1 MNKFYTNLVT
11 WKKLSL
17 LSIGFFFFFFAAAQV
32 FMKPFSEDLLSNL
45 MSGKNIVPVVNAN
58 EISFKKDFPE
68 SKGNNVKNAEDKI
81 NIAALLTLN
90 AAKNASTKS
99 FIKEN
104 AVASP
109 FYETL
114 AGPGGPI
121 LVVTSNS
128 NLFST
133 YAAEILQAEGL
144 NEYATSDV
152 GALSTSMLS
161 GYDVV
166 VVGDIALTDAQVNL
180 LSNWTTAG
188 GTLIAFSPDP
198 KLAPLLGLNPTGNTL
213 ANRYLLVNTST
224 GPGKGIV
231 NQTMQYQSVADLYTL
246 NGATSLATLY
256 SNATTA
262 TNNPA
267 VTTRNV
273 GTSGGKA
280 VAFTYDLARSVV
292 YTRQGNPD
300 WAGTERDGQAG
311 PIRSDDQFYPDWINL
326 SKVAIPQAD
335 EQQRLFVNIILQS
348 SRKPMPRFWYLPRG
362 LKAAVVMTGDD
373 HANGGTK
380 ARFNQYLQAS
390 SDNSAEAVADWR
402 AIRGTSYIYPNTPI
416 SDSEARAFEQQGFEV
431 ALHLSTNCD
440 NFTPASLDRD
450 LTEQL
455 ASFGARF
462 PSVAAPVTNRTHCIA
477 WSDWHTQPQL
487 EAPKGIRL
495 DANYYYWPGE
505 WVQDRPGMFSG
516 SGIPM
521 RFTQLNGTLI
531 DCYQL
536 TTQMTDES
544 DLSYSYHIDQLLD
557 KALGPEGY
565 YGVFCAN
572 MHTDADFSDGSD
584 AIVASAKARN
594 VPIISAKQL
603 LTWLDG
609 RNGSSFGG
617 MSWNGTQLN
626 FSASVASGARS
637 LQGMLPITEATGQL
651 VSLTVNGTSV
661 AYRIEKIKGI
671 EYAFFTCTPGNYV
684 ATYDPNSSPN
694 NEPIVAIT
702 SPANNASFT
711 APASITIN
719 ANATDSDGTISKVE
733 FFQGPTKLGEDL
745 SSPYSFV
752 WNSVAGGSYS
762 LTAKA
767 TDNLGLVTTSE
778 AVIITVAAA
787 CPCSVF
793 QASDAPAGGAQ
804 GNPYYDGGPIEV
816 GMKFRSSVNG
826 NVTGVRFYKQ
836 TGNTGTHIG
845 RLYSSTGNLLAEAPF
860 VSETAT
866 GWQQVNFASAVP
878 ITANTV
884 YTVTYHS
891 SNGFYSGS
899 NSYFGSAVNRP
910 PLSALANSESVNGV
924 YKYGAPG
931 FPTESFG
938 SSNYWV
944 DVVFNNGTPP
954 ANQLPTVAISSPAN
968 NATFTAPA
976 TINITATAAD
986 ADGTVTKVEF
996 FQGNTLLGEDASSP
1010 YTFSWEGVAAGTYS
1024 LTAKATD
1031 NLGGVKTSDAV
1042 SVKVNAL
1049 PTVSITAPANG
1060 AIFTAPATITINATA
1075 ADADGTIAKVEF
1087 FQSSTPGSTTKI
1099 GEDSSG
1105 PFTVSWSNVPAGDYT
1120 LTAIA
1125 TDNNEGTTTSAAV
1138 SVTVNAPNNQT
1149 PTVSI
1154 TSPANN
1160 ATFTAPAS
1168 INITAT
1174 AADADGSV
1182 AKVDF
1187 YNGTTLLGTDATSP
1201 YSFSWGNVAAGTY
1214 SLTARAT
1221 DNGNAVTTS
1230 AAVSV
1235 TVNNVSVSCPCTVF
1249 KPTDAPANGPLNDG
1263 RALQLG
1269 MKFRSSVNGFVTGVR
1284 FYKAIGNNGTHIG
1297 QLYSNTGT
1305 LLAQVTFINETA
1317 SGWQQM
1323 DFPTAVPI
1331 NANTTYT
1338 ISYHSSNGTY
1348 SGQELGFSQAIV
1360 NSPLTGLQNGTDGA
1374 NGVYRYTNVPARP
1387 TTGYRS
1393 SNYYVDA
1400 VFNTSIPG
1408 ANTAVALTS
1417 SKAPSMEELQKQEEF
1432 EVYPN
1437 PFSGMATVSFVLD
1450 KNDAYTVGLYD
1461 AKGRMVELLKQGQ
1474 AKSGEPTTIALDGSK
1489 LAKGLYLIRLQTST
1503 GIKVKKLV
1511 LDK

>member
-1 MNKFYTNLVT
+1 
-11 WKKLSL
+11 
-17 LSIGFFFFFFAAAQV
+17 
-32 FMKPFSEDLLSNL
+32 
-45 MSGKNIVPVVNAN
+45 
-58 EISFKKDFPE
+58 
-68 SKGNNVKNAEDKI
+68 
-81 NIAALLTLN
+81 
-90 AAKNASTKS
+90 
-99 FIKEN
+99 
-104 AVASP
+104 
-109 FYETL
+109 
-114 AGPGGPI
+114 
-121 LVVTSNS
+121 
-128 NLFST
+128 
-133 YAAEILQAEGL
+133 
-144 NEYATSDV
+144 
-152 GALSTSMLS
+152 
-161 GYDVV
+161 
-166 VVGDIALTDAQVNL
+166 
-180 LSNWTTAG
+180 
-188 GTLIAFSPDP
+188 
-198 KLAPLLGLNPTGNTL
+198 
-213 ANRYLLVNTST
+213 
-224 GPGKGIV
+224 
-231 NQTMQYQSVADLYTL
+231 
-246 NGATSLATLY
+246 
-256 SNATTA
+256 
-262 TNNPA
+262 
-267 VTTRNV
+267 
-273 GTSGGKA
+273 
-280 VAFTYDLARSVV
+280 
-292 YTRQGNPD
+292 
-300 WAGTERDGQAG
+300 
-311 PIRSDDQFYPDWINL
+311 
-326 SKVAIPQAD
+326 
-335 EQQRLFVNIILQS
+335 
-348 SRKPMPRFWYLPRG
+348 
-362 LKAAVVMTGDD
+362 
-373 HANGGTK
+373 
-380 ARFNQYLQAS
+380 
-390 SDNSAEAVADWR
+390 
-402 AIRGTSYIYPNTPI
+402 
-416 SDSEARAFEQQGFEV
+416 
-431 ALHLSTNCD
+431 
-440 NFTPASLDRD
+440 
-450 LTEQL
+450 
-455 ASFGARF
+455 
-462 PSVAAPVTNRTHCIA
+462 
-477 WSDWHTQPQL
+477 
-487 EAPKGIRL
+487 
-495 DANYYYWPGE
+495 
-505 WVQDRPGMFSG
+505 
-516 SGIPM
+516 
-521 RFTQLNGTLI
+521 
-531 DCYQL
+531 
-536 TTQMTDES
+536 
-544 DLSYSYHIDQLLD
+544 
-557 KALGPEGY
+557 
-565 YGVFCAN
+565 
-572 MHTDADFSDGSD
+572 
-584 AIVASAKARN
+584 
-594 VPIISAKQL
+594 
-603 LTWLDG
+603 
-609 RNGSSFGG
+609 
-617 MSWNGTQLN
+617 
-626 FSASVASGARS
+626 
-637 LQGMLPITEATGQL
+637 
-651 VSLTVNGTSV
+651 
-661 AYRIEKIKGI
+661 
-671 EYAFFTCTPGNYV
+671 
-684 ATYDPNSSPN
+684 
-694 NEPIVAIT
+694 
-702 SPANNASFT
+702 
-711 APASITIN
+711 
-719 ANATDSDGTISKVE
+719 
-733 FFQGPTKLGEDL
+733 
-745 SSPYSFV
+745 
-752 WNSVAGGSYS
+752 
-762 LTAKA
+762 
-767 TDNLGLVTTSE
+767 
-778 AVIITVAAA
+778 
-787 CPCSVF
+787 
-793 QASDAPAGGAQ
+793 
-804 GNPYYDGGPIEV
+804 
-816 GMKFRSSVNG
+816 
-826 NVTGVRFYKQ
+826 VTGVRFYKQ